1 MPLVQLVVILVVI
14 GILLWLINTQIGSFI
29 APPILK
35 IINILVVVVVV
46 LWLLGVVFGGWQGIG
61 DIRVGR

>member
-1 MPLVQLVVILVVI
+1 MSLISLVIVLIVI
-14 GILLWLINTQIGSFI
+14 GILLWLVNTQIGSFI

-35 IINILVVVVVV
+35 IINIVVVVVVV